1 MVGLPELR
9 PYQLEIGRAIYA
21 SVWRRRGRMFTVEI
35 ARQGGK
41 NELSAQLG
49 VLLLLLAS
57 GKGGRLVK
65 AAPTFNPQA
74 LVSLRRLQDRLDDGG
89 FAGKWRLEGGNIV
102 RLERSQQ
109 TFLSAEPT
117 SNVVGATADVLLELD
132 EAQDVE
138 RDKFLKEFRP
148 MGATGNATT
157 VLYGTP
163 WDGGSLLETMSEEN
177 RELERKDGVRRDFRF
192 DWEAVA
198 ACSPL
203 YGRYVESERERLGEE
218 HPLFR
223 TQYRLLPIAPGE
235 GMFNRSQLALLRGG
249 HARLRGPLPGRVY
262 VAGVDVAGEPW
273 GASGASSTEEAMRR
287 ASGERALG
295 GEYGGYGDDP
305 LRVPSGQ
312 ASTGS
317 GRTDW
322 RDGYGGTPFE
332 FPQGR
337 LRQAQGERIRGAR
350 TGGDRLRANG
360 WRGRACGE
368 GRSGRDGG
376 DDWRGGGRGTVGCAV
391 GAGCGALPVDGGAA
405 PCADAVAGGAAATD
419 VAVPAGGGGCDGARH
434 GGCERAG
441 EGDGGRGRAVRVHG
455 GEQVSAGVRAAGGR
469 EHGPGERV
477 RGGRVF
483 GVRGVLAGDGAG
495 AGSVPGEP
503 DDGLLCGGVSGARRL
518 PDEPGADGAGGGKP
532 GSDCSREGGGDSP
545 ILTFP
550 RGGKGSGGVSVRG
563 PLTRDGSTRGHDDC
577 LMSLAL
583 MVCAGGKPGSHRS
596 R

>member
-9 PYQLEIGRAIYA
+9 PYQ
-21 SVWRRRGRMFTVEI
+21 SVIWQAVRESVVRRRGLTMTVEI

-41 NELSAQLG
+41 NEISAQLG
-49 VLLLLLAS
+49 IWLLAYFS
-57 GKGGRLVK
+57 GKGGRMVK

-102 RLERSQQ
+102 RLDRSQQ

-235 GMFNRSQLALLRGG
+235 GMFNRGQLALLRGG

-273 GASGASSTEEAMRR
+273 GA
-287 ASGERALG
+287 
-295 GEYGGYGDDP
+295 
-305 LRVPSGQ
+305 
-312 ASTGS
+312 
-317 GRTDW
+317 
-322 RDGYGGTPFE
+322 TPFE
-332 FPQGR
+332 FRANGVWVRRRPSTGFRVSRGERPPSSSLGVWAASTTLRQAQGERIRGAGTGAMATTPFAFPQGR
-337 LRQAQGERIRGAR
+337 LRQAQGER
-350 TGGDRLRANG
+350 
-360 WRGRACGE
+360 C
-368 GRSGRDGG
+368 
-376 DDWRGGGRGTVGCAV
+376 
-391 GAGCGALPVDGGAA
+391 
-405 PCADAVAGGAAATD
+405 
-419 VAVPAGGGGCDGARH
+419 
-434 GGCERAG
+434 
-441 EGDGGRGRAVRVHG
+441 
-455 GEQVSAGVRAAGGR
+455 
-469 EHGPGERV
+469 
-477 RGGRVF
+477 
-483 GVRGVLAGDGAG
+483 
-495 AGSVPGEP
+495 
-503 DDGLLCGGVSGARRL
+503 
-518 PDEPGADGAGGGKP
+518 
-532 GSDCSREGGGDSP
+532 
-545 ILTFP
+545 
-550 RGGKGSGGVSVRG
+550 
-563 PLTRDGSTRGHDDC
+563 
-577 LMSLAL
+577 
-583 MVCAGGKPGSHRS
+583 
-596 R
+596 

>member
-21 SVWRRRGRMFTVEI
+21 SVRRRRGRTFTVEI

-49 VLLLLLAS
+49 VLLLLLANKRPTG
-57 GKGGRLVK
+57 GKLVK

-74 LVSLRRLQDRLDDGG
+74 LVSLRRLQDRLDESG
-89 FAGKWRLEGGNIV
+89 FGAKWRLEGGNIV

-132 EAQDVE
+132 EAQDVD

-235 GMFNRSQLALLRGG
+235 GMFNRSQLALLGGG
-249 HARLRGPLPGRVY
+249 HARLRGPVPGRVY

-273 GASGASSTEEAMRR
+273 GASLASSAEEAMRR
-287 ASGERALG
+287 AQGEPWGA
-295 GEYGGYGDDP
+295 
-305 LRVPSGQ
+305 
-312 ASTGS
+312 
-317 GRTDW
+317 
-322 RDGYGGTPFE
+322 TPFE

-337 LRQAQGERIRGAR
+337 LRQAHGERSLGGEYGGYGEGPSTSSGRTVGGGYGADPSTGSGEPWGATLRQAQGERS
-350 TGGDRLRANG
+350 L
-360 WRGRACGE
+360 E
-368 GRSGRDGG
+368 
-376 DDWRGGGRGTVGCAV
+376 
-391 GAGCGALPVDGGAA
+391 
-405 PCADAVAGGAAATD
+405 
-419 VAVPAGGGGCDGARH
+419 
-434 GGCERAG
+434 
-441 EGDGGRGRAVRVHG
+441 
-455 GEQVSAGVRAAGGR
+455 
-469 EHGPGERV
+469 
-477 RGGRVF
+477 RGGRDSTVVTIGEVEVGGRLDAPSVRVVEHYRWTGELHHALTPLLVELLRRTWRCRRVVVDATGLGAGVASGLVKAMGGAVEPFVF
-483 GVRGVLAGDGAG
+483 TSGSKSRLGFELLGAVNTGRVSAYAGDGSSEYAEFWREMEL
-495 AGSVPGEP
+495 AQ
-503 DDGLLCGGVSGARRL
+503 ARYRVNQTM
-518 PDEPGADGAGGGKP
+518 DFFVEA
-532 GSDCSREGGGDSP
+532 S
-545 ILTFP
+545 
-550 RGGKGSGGVSVRG
+550 
-563 PLTRDGSTRGHDDC
+563 RGHDDY

-583 MVCAGGKPGSHRS
+583 MVRAAASPARTARGRVGETPPS
-596 R
+596 

>member
-9 PYQLEIGRAIYA
+9 PYQSAIYWA
-21 SVWRRRGRMFTVEI
+21 ARESVLRRRGRTMTVEI

-41 NELSAQLG
+41 NEVSAQLG
-49 VLLLLLAS
+49 IWLLAYFS
-57 GKGGRLVK
+57 GKGGKLVK

-89 FAGKWRLEGGNIV
+89 FAGRWRLEGGNIV

-117 SNVVGATADVLLELD
+117 SNVVGATADLLLELD

-203 YGRYVESERERLGEE
+203 YGRYVESERARLGEE

-249 HARLRGPLPGRVY
+249 HSRLRGPLPGRVY

-273 GASGASSTEEAMRR
+273 GAGGASSTEEAMRR
-287 ASGERALG
+287 ASGEPWGA
-295 GEYGGYGDDP
+295 
-305 LRVPSGQ
+305 
-312 ASTGS
+312 
-317 GRTDW
+317 
-322 RDGYGGTPFE
+322 TPFE
-332 FPQGR
+332 FPQDR
-337 LRQAQGERIRGAR
+337 LRQAQGERSL
-350 TGGDRLRANG
+350 GGEYG
-360 WRGRACGE
+360 
-368 GRSGRDGG
+368 
-376 DDWRGGGRGTVGCAV
+376 
-391 GAGCGALPVDGGAA
+391 
-405 PCADAVAGGAAATD
+405 ADASTGSGEPWGATLRQA
-419 VAVPAGGGGCDGARH
+419 
-434 GGCERAG
+434 
-441 EGDGGRGRAVRVHG
+441 
-455 GEQVSAGVRAAGGR
+455 Q
-469 EHGPGERV
+469 GERRLE
-477 RGGRVF
+477 RGGRDSTVVTIGEVESGGRLDAPSVRVVEHYRWTGEPHHALTPSLVELLRRTWRCRRVVVDATGLGTGVASGLVKAMGGAVEPFVF
-483 GVRGVLAGDGAG
+483 TSGSKSRLGFELLGAVNTGRVSAYAGDGSSEHAEFWREMEL
-495 AGSVPGEP
+495 AQ
-503 DDGLLCGGVSGARRL
+503 ARYRVNQTM
-518 PDEPGADGAGGGKP
+518 DFFVEA
-532 GSDCSREGGGDSP
+532 S
-545 ILTFP
+545 
-550 RGGKGSGGVSVRG
+550 
-563 PLTRDGSTRGHDDC
+563 RGHDDY

-583 MVCAGGKPGSHRS
+583 MVRAAASPARTARGRVGDASSLGW
-596 R
+596 

>member
-1 MVGLPELR
+1 MLRRVMVGLPELR
-9 PYQLEIGRAIYA
+9 AYQSAIFRAVRE
-21 SVWRRRGRMFTVEI
+21 SVLRRRGLTMTVEI

-41 NELSAQLG
+41 NEVSAQLG
-49 VLLLLLAS
+49 IWLLAYFS
-57 GKGGRLVK
+57 GKGGKLVK

-89 FAGKWRLEGGNIV
+89 FAGRWRLEGGNIV
-102 RLERSQQ
+102 RVDRAQQ

-132 EAQDVE
+132 EAQDVD

-177 RELERKDGVRRDFRF
+177 RELERRDGVRRDFRF

-249 HARLRGPLPGRVY
+249 HSRLRGPLPGRVY

-273 GASGASSTEEAMRR
+273 GVQ
-287 ASGERALG
+287 GERWREALRQAQGERSLDDPLRVPSGQASTSSGRTVG
-295 GEYGGYGDDP
+295 GEYGEGP

-317 GRTDW
+317 GRTDL
-322 RDGYGGTPFE
+322 RDATVGGGYGPAETGGRDATVVTIGE
-332 FPQGR
+332 VEVGGR
-337 LRQAQGERIRGAR
+337 LDAPSVRVVEHYRWTGEPHHALTPSLVELLRR
-350 TGGDRLRANG
+350 T
-360 WRGRACGE
+360 WRCRRVVVDATGLGTGVA
-368 GRSGRDGG
+368 SGL
-376 DDWRGGGRGTVGCAV
+376 VKAM
-391 GAGCGALPVDGGAA
+391 GGAVE
-405 PCADAVAGGAAATD
+405 PFVFTSGSKSRLGFELLGAVNT
-419 VAVPAGGGGCDGARH
+419 
-434 GGCERAG
+434 
-441 EGDGGRGRAVRVHG
+441 
-455 GEQVSAGVRAAGGR
+455 
-469 EHGPGERV
+469 
-477 RGGRVF
+477 GRVS
-483 GVRGVLAGDGAG
+483 GYAGDGSSEHAEFWREMEL
-495 AGSVPGEP
+495 AQ
-503 DDGLLCGGVSGARRL
+503 ARYRVNQTM
-518 PDEPGADGAGGGKP
+518 DFFVEA
-532 GSDCSREGGGDSP
+532 S
-545 ILTFP
+545 
-550 RGGKGSGGVSVRG
+550 
-563 PLTRDGSTRGHDDC
+563 RGHDDY

-583 MVCAGGKPGSHRS
+583 MVRAAASPPRTARGRVDDASSMGW
-596 R
+596 

>member
-9 PYQLEIGRAIYA
+9 PYQSAIYWA
-21 SVWRRRGRMFTVEI
+21 ARESVLGRRGLTMTVEI

-41 NELSAQLG
+41 NEVSAQLG
-49 VLLLLLAS
+49 IWLLAHFS
-57 GKGGRLVK
+57 GKGGKLVK

-74 LVSLRRLQDRLDDGG
+74 LVSLRRLRDRLDESG
-89 FAGKWRLEGGNIV
+89 FGAKWRLEGGNIV

-132 EAQDVE
+132 EAQDVD

-203 YGRYVESERERLGEE
+203 YGRYVESERARLGEE

-273 GASGASSTEEAMRR
+273 GAQ
-287 ASGERALG
+287 GERSLS
-295 GEYGGYGDDP
+295 GGYGDDPSTGSGRTVGCGYGEGP

-317 GRTDW
+317 GRTV
-322 RDGYGGTPFE
+322 GGEYGVDPLRVPSGQASTDSGEPW
-332 FPQGR
+332 GAT
-337 LRQAQGERIRGAR
+337 LRQAQGERS
-350 TGGDRLRANG
+350 L
-360 WRGRACGE
+360 E
-368 GRSGRDGG
+368 
-376 DDWRGGGRGTVGCAV
+376 
-391 GAGCGALPVDGGAA
+391 
-405 PCADAVAGGAAATD
+405 
-419 VAVPAGGGGCDGARH
+419 
-434 GGCERAG
+434 
-441 EGDGGRGRAVRVHG
+441 
-455 GEQVSAGVRAAGGR
+455 
-469 EHGPGERV
+469 
-477 RGGRVF
+477 RGGRDATVVTIGEVEVGGRLDAPSVRVVEHYRWTGEPHHALTPSLVELLRRTWRCRRVVVDATGLGTGVASGLVKAMGGAVEPFVF
-483 GVRGVLAGDGAG
+483 TSGSKSRLGFELLGAVNTGRVSAYAGDGSSEHAEFWREMEL
-495 AGSVPGEP
+495 AQ
-503 DDGLLCGGVSGARRL
+503 ARYRVNQTM
-518 PDEPGADGAGGGKP
+518 DFFVEA
-532 GSDCSREGGGDSP
+532 S
-545 ILTFP
+545 
-550 RGGKGSGGVSVRG
+550 
-563 PLTRDGSTRGHDDC
+563 RGHDDY

-583 MVCAGGKPGSHRS
+583 MVRASESPARTARGRVDDASSMGW
-596 R
+596 

>member
-273 GASGASSTEEAMRR
+273 GASPGRTLRQAQGERSLGTEEAMRR
-287 ASGERALG
+287 ASGEPWGA
-295 GEYGGYGDDP
+295 
-305 LRVPSGQ
+305 
-312 ASTGS
+312 
-317 GRTDW
+317 
-322 RDGYGGTPFE
+322 TPFE

-337 LRQAQGERIRGAR
+337 LRQAQGERRAEGGGYGRDPSTGSGRTVGGGGPAR
-350 TGGDRLRANG
+350 TGGRDATVVTI
-360 WRGRACGE
+360 GE
-368 GRSGRDGG
+368 VE
-376 DDWRGGGRGTVGCAV
+376 GGGRLDAPSVRVVEHYRWTGEPHHALTPSLVELLRRTWRCRRVVVDATGL
-391 GAGCGALPVDGGAA
+391 GAGVASGLVKAMGGAVE
-405 PCADAVAGGAAATD
+405 PFVFTSGSKSRLGFELLGAVNT
-419 VAVPAGGGGCDGARH
+419 
-434 GGCERAG
+434 
-441 EGDGGRGRAVRVHG
+441 GR
-455 GEQVSAGVRAAGGR
+455 VSAY
-469 EHGPGERV
+469 
-477 RGGRVF
+477 
-483 GVRGVLAGDGAG
+483 AGDGSSEYAEFWREMEL
-495 AGSVPGEP
+495 AQ
-503 DDGLLCGGVSGARRL
+503 ARYRVNQTM
-518 PDEPGADGAGGGKP
+518 DFFVEA
-532 GSDCSREGGGDSP
+532 S
-545 ILTFP
+545 
-550 RGGKGSGGVSVRG
+550 
-563 PLTRDGSTRGHDDC
+563 RGHDDY

-583 MVCAGGKPGSHRS
+583 MVRAAASPARTARGRVGETPPS
-596 R
+596 

>member
-9 PYQLEIGRAIYA
+9 PYQSAIFRAVRE
-21 SVWRRRGRMFTVEI
+21 SVVRRRGLTMTVEI

-41 NELSAQLG
+41 NEISAQLG
-49 VLLLLLAS
+49 IWLLAYFS

-74 LVSLRRLQDRLDDGG
+74 LVSLRRLQERLDDGG
-89 FAGKWRLEGGNIV
+89 FAGRWRLEGGNIV
-102 RLERSQQ
+102 RLERAQQ

-117 SNVVGATADVLLELD
+117 SNVVGATADLLLELD

-273 GASGASSTEEAMRR
+273 GVQ
-287 ASGERALG
+287 GERSLG
-295 GEYGGYGDDP
+295 GEYGGYGEGP

-317 GRTDW
+317 GRTDS
-322 RDGYGGTPFE
+322 RDAT
-332 FPQGR
+332 
-337 LRQAQGERIRGAR
+337 
-350 TGGDRLRANG
+350 
-360 WRGRACGE
+360 
-368 GRSGRDGG
+368 
-376 DDWRGGGRGTVGCAV
+376 V
-391 GAGCGALPVDGGAA
+391 GAGMGLRRR
-405 PCADAVAGGAAATD
+405 AGGT
-419 VAVPAGGGGCDGARH
+419 
-434 GGCERAG
+434 
-441 EGDGGRGRAVRVHG
+441 
-455 GEQVSAGVRAAGGR
+455 
-469 EHGPGERV
+469 
-477 RGGRVF
+477 
-483 GVRGVLAGDGAG
+483 
-495 AGSVPGEP
+495 
-503 DDGLLCGGVSGARRL
+503 RRW
-518 PDEPGADGAGGGKP
+518 
-532 GSDCSREGGGDSP
+532 
-545 ILTFP
+545 
-550 RGGKGSGGVSVRG
+550 
-563 PLTRDGSTRGHDDC
+563 
-577 LMSLAL
+577 
-583 MVCAGGKPGSHRS
+583 
-596 R
+596 

>member
-1 MVGLPELR
+1 M
-9 PYQLEIGRAIYA
+9 
-21 SVWRRRGRMFTVEI
+21 TVEI

-41 NELSAQLG
+41 NEISAQLG
-49 VLLLLLAS
+49 IWLLAYFS
-57 GKGGRLVK
+57 GKGGKLVK

-102 RLERSQQ
+102 RVDRAQQ

-273 GASGASSTEEAMRR
+273 GATLRQAQ
-287 ASGERALG
+287 GERSW
-295 GEYGGYGDDP
+295 GEAP
-305 LRVPSGQ
+305 FEFPQ
-312 ASTGS
+312 EASTGS
-317 GRTDW
+317 GRTERW
-322 RDGYGGTPFE
+322 AASTT
-332 FPQGR
+332 
-337 LRQAQGERIRGAR
+337 LRQAQGERIRGA
-350 TGGDRLRANG
+350 GPFDRLRANG
-360 WRGRACGE
+360 F
-368 GRSGRDGG
+368 
-376 DDWRGGGRGTVGCAV
+376 GRGERPPSSS
-391 GAGCGALPVDGGAA
+391 L
-405 PCADAVAGGAAATD
+405 
-419 VAVPAGGGGCDGARH
+419 
-434 GGCERAG
+434 RAG
-441 EGDGGRGRAVRVHG
+441 FDRLRAN
-455 GEQVSAGVRAAGGR
+455 GVW
-469 EHGPGERV
+469 
-477 RGGRVF
+477 
-483 GVRGVLAGDGAG
+483 AG
-495 AGSVPGEP
+495 AGM
-503 DDGLLCGGVSGARRL
+503 GLRRGAVGTRRW
-518 PDEPGADGAGGGKP
+518 
-532 GSDCSREGGGDSP
+532 
-545 ILTFP
+545 
-550 RGGKGSGGVSVRG
+550 
-563 PLTRDGSTRGHDDC
+563 
-577 LMSLAL
+577 
-583 MVCAGGKPGSHRS
+583 
-596 R
+596 

>member
-9 PYQLEIGRAIYA
+9 PYQSAIFWA
-21 SVWRRRGRMFTVEI
+21 ARESVVRRWGLTMTVEI

-41 NELSAQLG
+41 NEISAQLG
-49 VLLLLLAS
+49 IWLLAYFS
-57 GKGGRLVK
+57 GKGGRMVK

-89 FAGKWRLEGGNIV
+89 FGGRWRLEGGNIV
-102 RLERSQQ
+102 RVDRAQQ

-132 EAQDVE
+132 EAQDVD

-235 GMFNRSQLALLRGG
+235 GMFNRGQLALLRGG

-287 ASGERALG
+287 ASGEPWGATPFEFPQDGLRQAQGERSLG

-322 RDGYGGTPFE
+322 RGATVGGGYGPAQTGGRDATVVTIGE
-332 FPQGR
+332 VESGGR
-337 LRQAQGERIRGAR
+337 LDAPSVRVVEHYRWTGEPHHALTPSLVELLRR
-350 TGGDRLRANG
+350 T
-360 WRGRACGE
+360 WRCRRVVVDATGLGTGVA
-368 GRSGRDGG
+368 SGL
-376 DDWRGGGRGTVGCAV
+376 VKAM
-391 GAGCGALPVDGGAA
+391 GGAVE
-405 PCADAVAGGAAATD
+405 PFVFTSGSKSRLGFELLGAVNT
-419 VAVPAGGGGCDGARH
+419 
-434 GGCERAG
+434 
-441 EGDGGRGRAVRVHG
+441 GR
-455 GEQVSAGVRAAGGR
+455 VSAY
-469 EHGPGERV
+469 
-477 RGGRVF
+477 
-483 GVRGVLAGDGAG
+483 AGDGSSEYAEFWREMEL
-495 AGSVPGEP
+495 AQ
-503 DDGLLCGGVSGARRL
+503 ARYRVNQTM
-518 PDEPGADGAGGGKP
+518 DFFVEA
-532 GSDCSREGGGDSP
+532 S
-545 ILTFP
+545 
-550 RGGKGSGGVSVRG
+550 
-563 PLTRDGSTRGHDDC
+563 RGHDDY

-583 MVCAGGKPGSHRS
+583 MVRAAASPARTARGRVDDASSMGW
-596 R
+596 

>member
-1 MVGLPELR
+1 MAAEGEVPASAGTTVGCVGERGCDGSWWWGALRQAQGERNRGARVRWGVGLRKGVCMVGLPELR
-9 PYQLEIGRAIYA
+9 PYQSAIFRAVRE
-21 SVWRRRGRMFTVEI
+21 SVVRRRGLTMTVEI

-41 NELSAQLG
+41 NEISAQLG
-49 VLLLLLAS
+49 IWLLAYFS

-89 FAGKWRLEGGNIV
+89 FGGRWRLEGGNIV

-273 GASGASSTEEAMRR
+273 GIQ
-287 ASGERALG
+287 GERGA
-295 GEYGGYGDDP
+295 EYGGRADGGYWGRP
-305 LRVPSGQ
+305 PSSSLRAG
-312 ASTGS
+312 
-317 GRTDW
+317 
-322 RDGYGGTPFE
+322 F
-332 FPQGR
+332 
-337 LRQAQGERIRGAR
+337 
-350 TGGDRLRANG
+350 DRLRANG
-360 WRGRACGE
+360 WG
-368 GRSGRDGG
+368 
-376 DDWRGGGRGTVGCAV
+376 
-391 GAGCGALPVDGGAA
+391 
-405 PCADAVAGGAAATD
+405 
-419 VAVPAGGGGCDGARH
+419 
-434 GGCERAG
+434 
-441 EGDGGRGRAVRVHG
+441 
-455 GEQVSAGVRAAGGR
+455 
-469 EHGPGERV
+469 RV
-477 RGGRVF
+477 RGGSFDRLRRGRQAQERPF
-483 GVRGVLAGDGAG
+483 DRELRQGANGVW
-495 AGSVPGEP
+495 SGEV
-503 DDGLLCGGVSGARRL
+503 GTRRW
-518 PDEPGADGAGGGKP
+518 
-532 GSDCSREGGGDSP
+532 
-545 ILTFP
+545 
-550 RGGKGSGGVSVRG
+550 
-563 PLTRDGSTRGHDDC
+563 
-577 LMSLAL
+577 
-583 MVCAGGKPGSHRS
+583 
-596 R
+596 

>member
-1 MVGLPELR
+1 MGAEGEVPASAGTTCGVGLRKGGLH
-9 PYQLEIGRAIYA
+9 GGFAGA
-21 SVWRRRGRMFTVEI
+21 SALSECYWAGGSGERVRRRGLTMTVEI

-41 NELSAQLG
+41 NEISAQLG
-49 VLLLLLAS
+49 IWLLAYFS
-57 GKGGRLVK
+57 GKGGRMVK

-102 RLERSQQ
+102 RVERAQQ

-235 GMFNRSQLALLRGG
+235 GMFNRGQLALLRGG

-273 GASGASSTEEAMRR
+273 GGGAAQSGTERGLMGR
-287 ASGERALG
+287 ASGE
-295 GEYGGYGDDP
+295 
-305 LRVPSGQ
+305 PSGQ
-312 ASTGS
+312 ALRQAQGERI
-317 GRTDW
+317 GGDE
-322 RDGYGGTPFE
+322 YGGTPFE

-337 LRQAQGERIRGAR
+337 LRQAQGERI
-350 TGGDRLRANG
+350 
-360 WRGRACGE
+360 W
-368 GRSGRDGG
+368 
-376 DDWRGGGRGTVGCAV
+376 
-391 GAGCGALPVDGGAA
+391 
-405 PCADAVAGGAAATD
+405 
-419 VAVPAGGGGCDGARH
+419 
-434 GGCERAG
+434 
-441 EGDGGRGRAVRVHG
+441 
-455 GEQVSAGVRAAGGR
+455 
-469 EHGPGERV
+469 
-477 RGGRVF
+477 
-483 GVRGVLAGDGAG
+483 
-495 AGSVPGEP
+495 
-503 DDGLLCGGVSGARRL
+503 GARRW
-518 PDEPGADGAGGGKP
+518 GAGTGL
-532 GSDCSREGGGDSP
+532 R
-545 ILTFP
+545 
-550 RGGKGSGGVSVRG
+550 RGAVG
-563 PLTRDGSTRGHDDC
+563 TRRW
-577 LMSLAL
+577 
-583 MVCAGGKPGSHRS
+583 
-596 R
+596 